1 MEESKNTK
9 EVILKAII
17 GVLII
22 IVILL
27 LMVGSCDSIQ
37 YEVTFDYNN
46 GEGYETINVKENDT
60 IRRPLDPE
68 WEGHTFDNWYFND
81 KEFDFNTK
89 IDRNLILEA
98 RWKDGSSDN
107 NITLDNTE
115 ITLLINTKS
124 KINITSLPEGIELS
138 SLVWS
143 SSDEQIVTVDNNG
156 NITAIKEGTATIT
169 VKTSDDKYSA
179 SVKVTITN
187 NIVDITSLS
196 ISGSNSVE
204 VSKAIKLTANIEPS
218 TATNRTLKWSS
229 NNTSIATVD
238 SNGNVKGIKEGK
250 VVITV
255 TSSNGKVTATKEIT
269 IVPKKIVKVTSVSIS
284 GASEVTVGNTIKLT
298 ANVKPTDADNKKVTW
313 SSNNTSIATVDSK
326 GNVKGIKAG
335 TATITVTT
343 EDGKKTATKKITV
356 KAKAI
361 VYKVN
366 LTALVTATGS
376 INQYE
381 VAVTKDGKPF
391 TQYEYILFGSTPVK
405 PGKSTISAALANNGK
420 LTSVKIVIDSKTTVT
435 ANITYSSRKFE

>member
-156 NITAIKEGTATIT
+156 NITAIIF
-169 VKTSDDKYSA
+169 
-179 SVKVTITN
+179 
-187 NIVDITSLS
+187 S
-196 ISGSNSVE
+196 IC
-204 VSKAIKLTANIEPS
+204 
-218 TATNRTLKWSS
+218 
-229 NNTSIATVD
+229 
-238 SNGNVKGIKEGK
+238 
-250 VVITV
+250 
-255 TSSNGKVTATKEIT
+255 
-269 IVPKKIVKVTSVSIS
+269 
-284 GASEVTVGNTIKLT
+284 
-298 ANVKPTDADNKKVTW
+298 
-313 SSNNTSIATVDSK
+313 
-326 GNVKGIKAG
+326 
-335 TATITVTT
+335 
-343 EDGKKTATKKITV
+343 
-356 KAKAI
+356 
-361 VYKVN
+361 
-366 LTALVTATGS
+366 
-376 INQYE
+376 
-381 VAVTKDGKPF
+381 
-391 TQYEYILFGSTPVK
+391 
-405 PGKSTISAALANNGK
+405 
-420 LTSVKIVIDSKTTVT
+420 
-435 ANITYSSRKFE
+435 